1 MDLICTV
8 AFVILSLFC
17 NRTILLALMRKY
29 CNRFCL
35 ILYLCYGF
43 LLSSPSPEKKIIKK
57 PTSPSSKAQYQR
69 FNTDSVLC
77 HFGSGKGLQKLY

>member
-17 NRTILLALMRKY
+17 YHTILLSLMRKY
-29 CNRFCL
+29 CNCLCL
-35 ILYLCYGF
+35 ILYLCYGS
-43 LLSSPSPEKKIIKK
+43 LLSSPAPKKKK
-57 PTSPSSKAQYQR
+57 KEINMSPSSKAQYQR
-69 FNTDSVLC
+69 FNVDSVLC